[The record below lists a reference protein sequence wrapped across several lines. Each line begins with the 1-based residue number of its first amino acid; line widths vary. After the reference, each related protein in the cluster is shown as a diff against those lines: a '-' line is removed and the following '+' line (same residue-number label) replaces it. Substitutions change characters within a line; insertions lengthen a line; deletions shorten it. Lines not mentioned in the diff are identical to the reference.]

1 MMDPHAAAAG
11 TSLIALTRRDETR
24 RDGTGRDG
32 GGVFGSEA
40 ATHSIWDLSKWQG
53 RRVSTFNHTTHKQ
66 ANRRMRVLSEYPL
79 MS

>member
-40 ATHSIWDLSKWQG
+40 ATHSIWDLSKW
-53 RRVSTFNHTTHKQ
+53 FNHTTDKQ
-66 ANRRMRVLSEYPL
+66 TNRRMRVLSEYPL